1 MIVSTATVKNFDGI
15 PIVVPNVIVLDTEEY
30 YVSYNVYDSRKYGSD
45 TTALVV
51 GSRFFILN
59 GNHVKN
65 YTSCESLE
73 KCLAYFNSQSDLI
86 NKYSDRTDD

>member
-73 KCLAYFNSQSDLI
+73 ECLSYFNSQSDLI